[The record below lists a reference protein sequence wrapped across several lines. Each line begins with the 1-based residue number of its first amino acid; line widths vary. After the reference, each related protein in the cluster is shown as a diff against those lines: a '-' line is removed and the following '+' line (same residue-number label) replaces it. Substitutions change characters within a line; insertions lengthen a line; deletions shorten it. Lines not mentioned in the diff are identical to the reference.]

1 MQKAITYCTI
11 PISTRDGV
19 ADLTAAGMF
28 NRIRLLSF
36 CFFVRAF
43 FHVQERLLGASE
55 EALEEFFLALDEDLK
70 AKNFSWTAK
79 GKQAQL
85 VVIYDFRFLF
95 RPEKLAGEWQMFV
108 FFLVLAPL

>member
-1 MQKAITYCTI
+1 M
-11 PISTRDGV
+11 
-19 ADLTAAGMF
+19 AGMF
-28 NRIRLLSF
+28 NRIWLLTF
-36 CFFVRAF
+36 CFCVRAF

-85 VVIYDFRFLF
+85 VVIYDFRFVF
-95 RPEKLAGEWQMFV
+95 RPEKVEWQMFV
-108 FFLVLAPL
+108 FFLILALL